1 MQVPT
6 TSAGEPR
13 RRTPVNRPTPTGRTA
28 TTPPG
33 PDADDSYDDLDDL
46 DVDNLAPADP
56 LDSGP
61 APLAWRRRTAIEMV
75 VSGIIGLVA
84 SFVLSIEAVTLAA
97 NPNATLGCDLN
108 AVISCGKVAQT
119 WQANLLGEHFP
130 NAFLGIAAEA
140 VVLTL
145 AVAMIGGV
153 RFPRWFMLTAQ
164 AVYTL
169 GLVFALWLFQQAY
182 TEIGALCPWCLLIT
196 VTTTLVWAGLTRINV
211 RDGHLRLPGAAGPW
225 SRRFVAAGND
235 WFVTVAFLVL
245 LAALVMLKYG
255 WAIVG

>member
-1 MQVPT
+1 MNQP
-6 TSAGEPR
+6 SA
-13 RRTPVNRPTPTGRTA
+13 PTGRTA

-33 PDADDSYDDLDDL
+33 RDADDAYDELDPAD
-46 DVDNLAPADP
+46 LAPADP

-61 APLAWRRRTAIEMV
+61 APLPWRRRTAIEMV
-75 VSGIIGLVA
+75 VSGLIGLYA
-84 SFVLSIEAVTLAA
+84 SFVLSIEAVVLAGDPDA
-97 NPNATLGCDLN
+97 DLSCDLN
-108 AVISCGKVAQT
+108 AVISCGTVGRS

-164 AVYTL
+164 VVYTL
-169 GLVFALWLFQQAY
+169 GLVFALWLFHQAY
-182 TEIGALCPWCLLIT
+182 TVIGALCPWCLLIT

-211 RDGHLRLPGAAGPW
+211 RDGHLRLPGGAGPW
-225 SRRFVAAGND
+225 ARRFVAAGND

-245 LAALVMLKYG
+245 LAALVLLKYG
-255 WAIVG
+255 WAILG